1 MSGPIRRPQ
10 LADEVATHLRA
21 LIMSGRLRPGERVRL
36 EEVAEQLG
44 VSITPVREALLTLR
58 GEDMVELEPR
68 KGYVVAPLSKQDIV
82 DVFTVQGD
90 IAGELAARAAV
101 RLTAEHLAELSTVD
115 RKLARTRKPEDLE
128 PLEFEFHR
136 TINRLAGA
144 RKLSWLLHAATRYT
158 PGRLLSSDPGWRA
171 TMPGA
176 VVPTTLSAMLTPSR
190 AVRRM
195 IGCAAAAGWW
205 VTWTITPCA
214 SVSSTRQSVPASELS
229 MPTSSPCAA
238 ASRSWLRA
246 SVACRRLGVTASNA
260 IVRRVSAWLRAQRIQ
275 DWITASPTS
284 PEGRTPSSK
293 NWVRASATRSA
304 GVLANSCRGPPAR
317 LRGERG
323 TGASRAGKEAR
334 ICSAMEQSGSRE
346 FPRMNKGPGRPILR
360 LTTTE
365 TRR

>member
-1 MSGPIRRPQ
+1 MSEGRLVRRPQ
-10 LADEVATHLRA
+10 LADEVATHLRG

-171 TMPGA
+171 TMR
-176 VVPTTLSAMLTPSR
+176 TDH
-190 AVRRM
+190 
-195 IGCAAAAGWW
+195 AALLAAFAAGD
-205 VTWTITPCA
+205 PD
-214 SVSSTRQSVPASELS
+214 
-229 MPTSSPCAA
+229 AA
-238 ASRSWLRA
+238 RAAMSRHFSDGA
-246 SVACRRLGVTASNA
+246 DRLVKHLDDLG
-260 IVRRVSAWLRAQRIQ
+260 IW
-275 DWITASPTS
+275 
-284 PEGRTPSSK
+284 
-293 NWVRASATRSA
+293 
-304 GVLANSCRGPPAR
+304 
-317 LRGERG
+317 
-323 TGASRAGKEAR
+323 
-334 ICSAMEQSGSRE
+334 RE
-346 FPRMNKGPGRPILR
+346 P
-360 LTTTE
+360 
-365 TRR
+365 

>member
-1 MSGPIRRPQ
+1 MSGPICRPQ
-10 LADEVATHLRA
+10 LADEVAMHLRA

-171 TMPGA
+171 TMR
-176 VVPTTLSAMLTPSR
+176 TDH
-190 AVRRM
+190 
-195 IGCAAAAGWW
+195 AALLAAFAAGD
-205 VTWTITPCA
+205 PD
-214 SVSSTRQSVPASELS
+214 
-229 MPTSSPCAA
+229 AA
-238 ASRSWLRA
+238 RAAMSRHFSDGA
-246 SVACRRLGVTASNA
+246 DRLVKHLDDLG
-260 IVRRVSAWLRAQRIQ
+260 IW
-275 DWITASPTS
+275 
-284 PEGRTPSSK
+284 
-293 NWVRASATRSA
+293 
-304 GVLANSCRGPPAR
+304 
-317 LRGERG
+317 
-323 TGASRAGKEAR
+323 
-334 ICSAMEQSGSRE
+334 RE
-346 FPRMNKGPGRPILR
+346 P
-360 LTTTE
+360 
-365 TRR
+365 